1 MAKTIAKKTSEI
13 DMSGFKSS
21 RTTEG
26 VRTAGSP
33 ITGPGRVSDAIV
45 GMGKTSKKLED
56 TQAELEDAKKKLAGL
71 DAAMTE
77 KEEVSKELAGANK
90 KLSEFDGAAPVR
102 LIDAKLVRRSKWANR
117 HEESFADA
125 EFGLL
130 KADIESAGGNVQP
143 IKVRPIAGE
152 SGNYEIVFGH
162 RRHQACF
169 DLGISVLALIEDVS
183 EQELF
188 VEMDRENRQ
197 RKDLRPY
204 EQGLMYRRALDE
216 GLFASARKL
225 ADFANVDIT
234 NLGKAVALAR
244 LPTQVLE
251 AFSSPLDIQLRWATD
266 LTQALQ
272 KDPDLVLA
280 NAKKIQNQSPRP
292 AAKKVLEQL
301 IEGGSSE
308 LPPAK
313 EVVLITGKLG
323 QSGSISINRKNKSVA
338 VNLKNI
344 DLSRFSEFQKLVQ
357 SFIS

>member
-1 MAKTIAKKTSEI
+1 MAKTIAKKTVGI
-13 DMSGFKSS
+13 DLSGFKSS
-21 RTTEG
+21 RDN
-26 VRTAGSP
+26 
-33 ITGPGRVSDAIV
+33 GRGGQTSDATGNLPATETVRAAGRSHTGSGLVMNAIAGRGEV
-45 GMGKTSKKLED
+45 SKKLED
-56 TQAELEDAKKKLAGL
+56 TQA
-71 DAAMTE
+71 
-77 KEEVSKELAGANK
+77 ELAGANK
-90 KLSEFDGAAPVR
+90 KLSEFDGATPVR
-102 LIDAKLVRRSKWANR
+102 SIDAKLVRRSKWANR

-125 EFGLL
+125 EFDLL
-130 KADIESAGGNVQP
+130 KDDIKSAGGNIQP
-143 IKVRPIAGE
+143 IKVRPVAGE
-152 SGNYEIVFGH
+152 SGHYEIVFGH
-162 RRHQACF
+162 RRHQAC
-169 DLGISVLALIEDVS
+169 LELEISVLALIEDVS

-188 VEMDRENRQ
+188 AEMDRENRQ

-204 EQGLMYRRALDE
+204 EQGLMYKRALDE

-225 ADFANVDIT
+225 ADFASVDIA

-272 KDPDLVLA
+272 KNPDLVLA
-280 NAKKIQNQSPRP
+280 NAKRIQNQSSRP

-308 LPPAK
+308 LPPSK
-313 EVVLITGKLG
+313 ETVLIAGKSG
-323 QSGSISINRKNKSVA
+323 QSGEISINRKSKTVV

-344 DLSRFSEFQKLVQ
+344 DPSRLNEFQKLVQ

>member
-1 MAKTIAKKTSEI
+1 MAKTIAKKTSDI

-21 RTTEG
+21 RSTEA
-26 VRTAGSP
+26 VRTAGIP

-56 TQAELEDAKKKLAGL
+56 TQAELEEAKKKLARL
-71 DAAMTE
+71 DVAMTE
-77 KEEVSKELAGANK
+77 KEDVSKELAGAKK
-90 KLSEFDGAAPVR
+90 KLHEFDGATPVR
-102 LIDAKLVRRSKWANR
+102 SIDAKLIRRSKWANR
-117 HEESFADA
+117 HEASFSDA

-162 RRHQACF
+162 RRHQACL
-169 DLGISVLALIEDVS
+169 DLRISVLAMIEEVS

-216 GLFASARKL
+216 GLFGSARKL
-225 ADFANVDIT
+225 AEFAGVDIT

-244 LPTQVLE
+244 LPSQVLE

-280 NAKKIQNQSPRP
+280 NAKKIKDQSPRP
-292 AAKKVLEQL
+292 APKKILEHL
-301 IEGGSSE
+301 IGGGSSE
-308 LPPAK
+308 LLPFK
-313 EVVLITGKLG
+313 EEVLISGKSG
-323 QSGSISINRKNKSVA
+323 QSGAMCINRKNKTV
-338 VNLKNI
+338 VLNLKNI
-344 DLSRFSEFQKLVQ
+344 DPSRFNEFQMLVKG
-357 SFIS
+357 FIS